1 MTLTL
6 SEDLVQAAGLSE
18 QVILREL
25 AVTLFQTEHLTLA
38 QAARAAQMDRLTF
51 QHLLASR
58 RIPVHYGDAGGD
70 ADEETLA
77 KLARA

>member
-18 QVILREL
+18 QEILREL
-25 AVTLFQTEHLTLA
+25 AVTLFQSERLTLA

-51 QHLLASR
+51 QYLLASR
-58 RIPVHYGDAGGD
+58 RIPVHYGAAGCD
-70 ADEETLA
+70 ADEETLS
-77 KLARA
+77 KFTRA